1 MKSKERRITLTE
13 FKSLRTKMK
22 LYNLKEGYIGELG
35 KGMTLFISECERAKA
50 KITLNDIEDAIQTL
64 ESKELEVYDK

>member
-1 MKSKERRITLTE
+1 
-13 FKSLRTKMK
+13 MK